1 MVAFILIDAIAAVL
15 LVVWMIVEAV
25 RGLSIGRE
33 HLAGCRMLP
42 PDRWGQDNHRRI
54 DMHAELITKINERLA
69 ALKVEQKLLERAL
82 AELVK

>member
-1 MVAFILIDAIAAVL
+1 V
-15 LVVWMIVEAV
+15 
-25 RGLSIGRE
+25 
-33 HLAGCRMLP
+33 LP
-42 PDRWGQDNHRRI
+42 PDRWGQDNNRRI